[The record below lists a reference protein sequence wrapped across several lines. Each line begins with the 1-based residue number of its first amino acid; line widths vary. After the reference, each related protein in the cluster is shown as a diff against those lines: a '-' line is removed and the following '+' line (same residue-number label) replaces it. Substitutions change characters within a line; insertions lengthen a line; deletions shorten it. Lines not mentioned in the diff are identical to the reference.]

1 MVHSPGGCLPSQR
14 PKKPDQERD
23 WGWGGLQRPHSG
35 WRALLFPAFGTP
47 RQTGLSVS
55 ETARG
60 PLCLPVTSEQQEP
73 LSTSVSL
80 SVQEVLNESLTILRG
95 SDGKEF
101 TCNEGDQGSILGMGR
116 SPGERNRYPLQYSCL
131 ENPMDRGAW
140 RATQSVVYLSS
151 DISCTPAECLW

>member
-1 MVHSPGGCLPSQR
+1 MGGV
-14 PKKPDQERD
+14 
-23 WGWGGLQRPHSG
+23 GGLQRPHSR

-60 PLCLPVTSEQQEP
+60 PPCLPVTSEQQEP

-80 SVQEVLNESLTILRG
+80 SVQEVLNESLTTLRG

-101 TCNEGDQGSILGMGR
+101 TCNAGDQGSILGMGR
-116 SPGERNRYPLQYSCL
+116 SSGER
-131 ENPMDRGAW
+131 M
-140 RATQSVVYLSS
+140 ATHSS
-151 DISCTPAECLW
+151 ILA